1 MINKNFESINNNS
14 LPKQNRK
21 ISIDSL
27 IEKAKLEDGYAIYL
41 NVYHL
46 SIINYAIQ
54 IFGIGFFH
62 TTLEINNIEYSFGAT
77 TENVSGIFYNT
88 FGEGSPN
95 IQLKEKIYLGNTIYN
110 DETIKRLLCLYIPYW
125 MGKSYDPFLKNCN
138 HFTHFFAEK
147 LLRTSKVKKYPDYVN
162 RITEYVIFFHGFYSP
177 IQRLYQNI
185 LPSPN
190 SNGNIIQGDEHLN
203 DNLEKPYQTEN
214 DNIKL
219 TRVNSINNLNYGDVG
234 DCCIEVGN
242 WSNMSSP
249 SRLKKFSNDY
259 CNSYEKKNELFFDS
273 VFLSNFFLTIYGGE
287 NKSRTEKNKFLLKL
301 READLLLFNQQ
312 KIKDSFTLYQELLR
326 NIEKEKNISK
336 KVENYLKSVN
346 KKYIYIIDNN
356 SKQTDENLIIKLKI
370 LHCTLYICYRENL
383 LVRQEIVS
391 NAILKINKND
401 FFAIFSIAY
410 CKFKQNKFPEC
421 SMLIQNGINECVDPS
436 FKKEFKKFQQIIDE
450 FEF

>member
-1 MINKNFESINNNS
+1 MINKNFDSINNNCT
-14 LPKQNRK
+14 PKQNRK

-46 SIINYAIQ
+46 SIINYVIQ

-62 TTLEINNIEYSFGAT
+62 TTLEVNNIEYSFGAT
-77 TENVSGIFYNT
+77 IGNVSGIFYNT

-95 IQLKEKIYLGNTIYN
+95 IHLKEKIYLGNTIYN
-110 DETIKRLLCLYIPYW
+110 DDTIKKLLCLYIPYW

-138 HFTHFFAEK
+138 HFTYFLAEK

-185 LPSPN
+185 LPSAN
-190 SNGNIIQGDEHLN
+190 SNGNIIQRDEHLN
-203 DNLEKPYQTEN
+203 DNFEKPYQTEN

-219 TRVNSINNLNYGDVG
+219 SRVNSINNLNFEDGCY
-234 DCCIEVGN
+234 N
-242 WSNMSSP
+242 
-249 SRLKKFSNDY
+249 SND
-259 CNSYEKKNELFFDS
+259 KKNDLFFDS
-273 VFLSNFFLTIYGGE
+273 VFLSNFFLTIYEGRS
-287 NKSRTEKNKFLLKL
+287 KSRCEKNKFLQKL
-301 READLLLFNQQ
+301 READLLLFNQN
-312 KIKDSFTLYQELLR
+312 KFKDSFNLYQELLR

-346 KKYIYIIDNN
+346 KKFIYIIDNN
-356 SKQTDENLIIKLKI
+356 SKQSDENLIIKLKI

-383 LVRQEIVS
+383 IVRQEIVS
-391 NAILKINKND
+391 NAILKINKSD

-410 CKFKQNKFPEC
+410 CKYKQNKFPEC
-421 SMLIQNGINECVDPS
+421 SMLIQNGINECIDPS
-436 FKKEFKKFQQIIDE
+436 FKKEFQKFQQIIDK